1 MLGGRGTL
9 FLSPVGEGRRT
20 LPAAGICPIVSDS
33 RADADAAS
41 DALAL
46 PLGAGS
52 GNSPGTACLAMDLEV
67 RRVAV
72 LEPAAGVFA
81 VEEGCGRGFALTV
94 SSTGPISIGS
104 ACSSTGVTRGVL
116 GSKVRRTTGSP
127 ASAEVLRGEG
137 SGLERVASEDS
148 A

>member
-1 MLGGRGTL
+1 
-9 FLSPVGEGRRT
+9 
-20 LPAAGICPIVSDS
+20 
-33 RADADAAS
+33 
-41 DALAL
+41 
-46 PLGAGS
+46 
-52 GNSPGTACLAMDLEV
+52 MDLEV

-127 ASAEVLRGEG
+127 DSAEILRGEG

-148 A
+148 AWARGLGCSTGWASRAVSVRAGLEG